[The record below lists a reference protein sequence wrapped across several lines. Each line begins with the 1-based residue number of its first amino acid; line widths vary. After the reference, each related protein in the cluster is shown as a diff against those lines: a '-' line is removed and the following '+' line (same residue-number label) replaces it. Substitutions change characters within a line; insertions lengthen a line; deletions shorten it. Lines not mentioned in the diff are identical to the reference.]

1 MEMINRKDGSVNLV
15 LHNLEAINNYF
26 KATDTS
32 VDDKNANL
40 RYELL
45 RHGFV
50 FSNDNDANNH
60 MQKIINKVLIRYP
73 GFIRDP
79 ASCVYHGAYPGGLF
93 DHSLM
98 VYKYA
103 LEVSDKYN
111 LKELPNF
118 IACMFHDICK
128 VGKYNLTTHI
138 KSNGTM
144 ESIYSYNS
152 DYAGIEHGAES
163 LRRLL
168 LVDGIDSNT
177 LPEPWQFA
185 IAYHMGVFG
194 VSDTEMKNFS
204 KMSEK
209 YPEILLLHQCDML
222 ATKIAKR

>member
-1 MEMINRKDGSVNLV
+1 METNVV

-26 KATDTS
+26 KAVDTS
-32 VDDKNANL
+32 INDENTKF

-45 RHGFV
+45 RHGFT
-50 FSNDNDANNH
+50 FSNNNEINNH
-60 MQKIINKVLIRYP
+60 IQKIVNSVIIRYP
-73 GFIRDP
+73 DFIRDP
-79 ASCVYHGAYPGGLF
+79 ASCKYHGAYPGGLF

-128 VGKYNLTTHI
+128 VGKYVI
-138 KSNGTM
+138 S
-144 ESIYSYNS
+144 ESHTSLDGKYHKFTYTYNP
-152 DYAGIEHGAES
+152 DYVGIEHGAES

-168 LVDGIDSNT
+168 LINGIDSNT

-185 IAYHMGVFG
+185 VAYHMGVFG

>member
-1 MEMINRKDGSVNLV
+1 METNIV
-15 LHNLEAINNYF
+15 LHNLEAINSYF
-26 KATDTS
+26 KAADTG
-32 VDDKNANL
+32 VDNKNAKL

-45 RHGFV
+45 CHGFR
-50 FSNDNDANNH
+50 FSNDESANHCVQTIVN
-60 MQKIINKVLIRYP
+60 KILIRYP
-73 GFIRDP
+73 NFIRDP
-79 ASCVYHGAYPGGLF
+79 ASIKYHGAYPGGLF

-118 IACMFHDICK
+118 IACVFHDICK
-128 VGKYNLTTHI
+128 VGRYIISESHTSLEGKTNLA
-138 KSNGTM
+138 
-144 ESIYSYNS
+144 YSYNS
-152 DYAGIEHGAES
+152 DYVGIEHGAES

-168 LVDGIDSNT
+168 LIDGVNSDT

-185 IAYHMGVFG
+185 VAYHMGVFG